1 MPERTVEPQRTAES
15 GESGESDESE
25 EADEGE
31 EAEETNGTEGAN
43 GTEET
48 NGTERANGT
57 DGAEETN
64 GTDGTDG
71 PETADDGAN
80 GAEETNGADGTE
92 SPNGTGRASLPRDA
106 TLLPGWTVCAH
117 TARVSSA
124 PSCASGA
131 SIDTRVANGPDLVHV
146 PTPRHGNVYGG
157 PASERNLRGTLGVFL
172 VNCEVSTA
180 RAIERGASP
189 DVPMHKQIVPN
200 PRYVEWMMGFPEDW
214 TRVDV
219 PATTPIERRPSYRS
233 QRSNGQDG
241 TDETGGTE
249 DGPSEANGPVRASRA
264 SRASR
269 PIRPNDGERVF
280 RRNGMHVLMSDRSL
294 GVRAASVVWR
304 AMSLAERAVYS
315 ERARC
320 E

>member
-1 MPERTVEPQRTAES
+1 
-15 GESGESDESE
+15 
-25 EADEGE
+25 
-31 EAEETNGTEGAN
+31 
-43 GTEET
+43 
-48 NGTERANGT
+48 
-57 DGAEETN
+57 
-64 GTDGTDG
+64 
-71 PETADDGAN
+71 
-80 GAEETNGADGTE
+80 
-92 SPNGTGRASLPRDA
+92 
-106 TLLPGWTVCAH
+106 VCAH

-219 PATTPIERRPSYRS
+219 PATTPSERRPSYRP
-233 QRSNGQDG
+233 QRSNGHDG
-241 TDETGGTE
+241 TDETDGTE
-249 DGPSEANGPVRASRA
+249 DGPNGGQTRTARA

-304 AMSLAERAVYS
+304 AMSLAERSVYS

>member
-1 MPERTVEPQRTAES
+1 M
-15 GESGESDESE
+15 
-25 EADEGE
+25 
-31 EAEETNGTEGAN
+31 
-43 GTEET
+43 
-48 NGTERANGT
+48 
-57 DGAEETN
+57 
-64 GTDGTDG
+64 
-71 PETADDGAN
+71 
-80 GAEETNGADGTE
+80 
-92 SPNGTGRASLPRDA
+92 
-106 TLLPGWTVCAH
+106 CAH
-117 TARVSSA
+117 TARVSAA

-219 PATTPIERRPSYRS
+219 PATTPSERRPSYRS
-233 QRSNGQDG
+233 HRSGSNGHEG
-241 TDETGGTE
+241 TDEAEGTE
-249 DGPSEANGPVRASRA
+249 DGPGGPSGPNGSNGPVRASRA
-264 SRASR
+264 SRPS
-269 PIRPNDGERVF
+269 RPNDGERVF